1 MSGPTQD
8 PAMLAMLQHRLD
20 SLAGQPSD
28 YIKNLPENVQKRL
41 RALKNLQDDHLN
53 IENEFEAEV
62 LALEKKYFNKY
73 NPLYVKRQKIIS
85 GQYEPTDAES
95 EREPEDEASIVEIKD
110 EDALIKGIPEF
121 WSTCLKNSP
130 EFQELITE
138 KDEEALK
145 FLTDIRY
152 SYLKEGMGFKLEFEF
167 SSNDFFTNSVLTKTY
182 YLNKPEGSSPMMFDR
197 AEGSKIDW
205 KENKNLTVTVEV
217 KKQRHKNT
225 NKTRTVKRT
234 VPTDSF
240 FNFFSPP
247 TYPTDNEKDEEIDD
261 AEDLEQRIEID
272 YENGE
277 FLKEKLIPNAVY
289 WFTGD
294 AIEMDGYDFGDEGEF
309 EDGDEDDDGDD
320 DDDDD
325 DDGAPGAEPAEKP
338 ECKQQ

>member
-152 SYLKEGMGFKLEFEF
+152 SYLKEGM
-167 SSNDFFTNSVLTKTY
+167 
-182 YLNKPEGSSPMMFDR
+182 
-197 AEGSKIDW
+197 
-205 KENKNLTVTVEV
+205 
-217 KKQRHKNT
+217 
-225 NKTRTVKRT
+225 RT